1 MVYHIC
7 QPGYNQSQ
15 ETAIHAAVRLC
26 RVADTDP
33 RVLLLQGPPGTGK
46 SHTII
51 GIITAIVKVGGNFDK
66 CIDRTLENMSD
77 ALTNADNLLCRTQ
90 HVCV

>member
-51 GIITAIVKVGGNFDK
+51 GIITAIVKVGGNSDK
-66 CIDRTLENMSD
+66 CWKSCLMLRQMWKSM
-77 ALTNADNLLCRTQ
+77 LLQ
-90 HVCV
+90 M

>member
-7 QPGYNQSQ
+7 QLGYNQSQ

-51 GIITAIVKVGGNFDK
+51 GIITAIVKVGGNSDK
-66 CIDRTLENMSD
+66 CIKECWKSCLMLRQIWKSM
-77 ALTNADNLLCRTQ
+77 LLQ
-90 HVCV
+90 I